1 MKNNLQTFLALFL
14 ALLVQVSFAQV
25 KSLSGTV
32 VDEEG
37 LALPGVNILIQGTTQ
52 GTQTD
57 FEGHY
62 QIDVASTNVL
72 VFSYLGFKSETRTV
86 GNLTQLDVTLSL
98 DASELEEVIVMGYVS
113 KKKEDITGSVVQLD
127 SERLVAATAVSVDQ
141 ALQGKV
147 AGLNIS
153 SASGTPGSVS
163 DIRIR
168 GRSSITA
175 GNEPLYVIDGVA
187 VVNPN
192 VSGSSSSSS
201 LTALSSINSNDI
213 ESITVLKDASSTA
226 AYGARGANG
235 VIVITTKSGRS
246 GKTVFDVSSSYGFS
260 NNAIDGPTV
269 LTAAEQEMLYYEAIY
284 NDYGEAYG
292 FSLAEAKDFYQANS
306 GSFGTD
312 YTQWN
317 SNGRLEADWQNVV
330 KNKNAPIQQYNI
342 SASGG
347 GIDHNFYASLGYYK
361 QEATVIGSVYERIS
375 GSLNFSKD
383 FSDKLTFN
391 TTNNVSHTFQDGML
405 EGSAYFS
412 APRAAEFFMPA
423 YYQPY
428 NEDGTI
434 NLGTRLPNPLWIEK
448 EEIDDNKFTRILSN
462 NSLSWDTPIENL
474 LFTTSASID
483 YQVVNYKNYR
493 NRISGDGAATNGNGW
508 QTHNSS
514 VSYVFQNS
522 LDYTIEFDKHKID
535 LKALQEYQENR
546 NYFLLAEANEFG
558 TDGLTNLSSAGSP
571 ISASSSF
578 QDWYVASYMGT
589 VSYSFDDKY
598 ILNGTYRREGNSR
611 FSSENRWGNFW
622 SVGGAWNLHREDF
635 LANANIN
642 LLKLRASYGVTGNS
656 NIALNTYQV
665 LFQYSTNY
673 GGTAAAF
680 PSTYGNDDLT
690 WETNYTLDLGLDFGL
705 FENRVSGSVGY
716 YTRESKDLLLNVP
729 LSRTTGFSSQT
740 KNIGRMENSGI
751 EVELEIDIVRS
762 DDFNLRIGGN
772 LATNDNEVLEL
783 AKDGAGN
790 EINITTGSQR
800 VESGHAA
807 YEWYLPTWA
816 GVDPETGVN
825 TYYISGSEGETTTV
839 YNEAEKD
846 WQGASALPT
855 ISGGINFHV
864 DFKGFYLDA
873 DVFYQGGHKIYEG
886 WHLYTS
892 QGNGYSLSAYQ
903 GINTALNRWQ
913 NPGDI
918 AREAKVTTSF
928 EPWELNSKYLYDGDF
943 ARLRNVTIGY
953 NLPEDVTKALNII
966 SGRVYIKGTNLATW
980 VKDDNLVWDPEV
992 DASGFLEIF
1001 TPPTKSIVVGFNFK
1015 I

>member
-1 MKNNLQTFLALFL
+1 MKKKSQTFLVLFL

-25 KSLSGTV
+25 KQLTGTV
-32 VDEEG
+32 IDEEG
-37 LALPGVNILIQGTTQ
+37 FALPGVNILVQGSNQ

-57 FEGHY
+57 FEGNY
-62 QIDVASTNVL
+62 AIDVVSTDVL
-72 VFSYLGFKSETRTV
+72 VFSYIGFKNETRTV
-86 GNLTQLDVTLSL
+86 GNATQLNVSLTL

-113 KKKEDITGSVVQLD
+113 KTKEDITGSVVQLD
-127 SERLVAATAVSVDQ
+127 SDRIVAATTVSVDQ

-153 SASGTPGSVS
+153 SASGTPGAAS

-192 VSGSSSSSS
+192 VSGSSSGSS
-201 LTALSSINSNDI
+201 LTALSSLNSSDI
-213 ESITVLKDASSTA
+213 QSITVLKDASSTA

-235 VIVITTKSGRS
+235 VIVITTKSGRA
-246 GKTVFDVSSSYGFS
+246 GKTVFDVSSSYGFV
-260 NNAIDGPTV
+260 NNAVDGPTV
-269 LTAAEQEMLYYEAIY
+269 LTGAEQEMLLYEAIY
-284 NDYGEAYG
+284 NDYGEAYE
-292 FSLAEAKDFYQANS
+292 FSLGGAKDFYQTYPS
-306 GSFGTD
+306 SFGSD
-312 YTQWN
+312 YTAWN
-317 SNGRLEADWQNVV
+317 QAGRPEADWQNVV
-330 KNKNAPIQQYNI
+330 KNKNAPVQQYNI

-347 GIDHNFYASLGYYK
+347 GTDHNFYASLGYYK
-361 QEATVIGSVYERIS
+361 QEATVIGADYERFT
-375 GSLNFSKD
+375 GSLNFTKN

-391 TTNNVSHTFQDGML
+391 TSNNFSHTFQDGML

-412 APRAAEFFMPA
+412 APRAAELFMPA
-423 YYQPY
+423 IYQPY
-428 NEDGTI
+428 KDDGSI
-434 NLGTRLPNPLWIEK
+434 NLGTRLPNPLWIAQQ
-448 EEIDDNKFTRILSN
+448 EIDENKFNRILSN
-462 NSLSWDTPIENL
+462 NSLSWETPIENL
-474 LFTTSASID
+474 SFTTSTSID
-483 YQVVNYKNYR
+483 YQLVNYKNYR
-493 NRISGDGAATNGNGW
+493 NRISGDGDATNGNGW

-522 LDYTIEFDKHKID
+522 LDYTIAFDNHKFD
-535 LKALQEYQENR
+535 LKALQEFQKNR
-546 NYFLLAEANEFG
+546 NYYLMAEANEFG

-578 QDWYVASYMGT
+578 TDWAVASYMGT
-589 VSYSFDDKY
+589 LSYSFDDKY
-598 ILNGTYRREGNSR
+598 VLNGTYRREGNSR
-611 FSSENRWGNFW
+611 FSSDNRWGNFW

-635 LANANIN
+635 ISSDNIN
-642 LLKLRASYGVTGNS
+642 LLKLRASYGVTGNA
-656 NIALNTYQV
+656 NINLNTYQV

-673 GGTAAAF
+673 AGTAAAF
-680 PSTYGNDDLT
+680 PSTYGNENLT
-690 WETNYTLDLGLDFGL
+690 WETNRTLDVGLDFGL
-705 FENRVSGSVGY
+705 FQNRISGSVGY
-716 YTRESKDLLLNVP
+716 YTRESQDLLLNVP

-740 KNIGRMENSGI
+740 KNIGRMENKGL
-751 EVELEIDIVRS
+751 EVELEFDIVRS

-790 EINITTGSQR
+790 EINITSGSQR

-825 TYYISGSEGETTTV
+825 TYYVSGSSGETTTV
-839 YNEAEKD
+839 YNDAEKD

-855 ISGGINFHV
+855 ISGGLNFHV
-864 DFKGFYLDA
+864 DYKGFYLDA

-892 QGNGYSLSAYQ
+892 QGNSYSFNAYQ
-903 GINTALNRWQ
+903 GINTVLDRWQ

-918 AREAKVTTSF
+918 TREAKVTTEF
-928 EPWELNSKYLYDGDF
+928 EPWELNSKYLFDGDY

-953 NLPEDVTKALNII
+953 NLPESVNKILKIV
-966 SGRVYIKGTNLATW
+966 SGRIYIKGTNLATW

-992 DASGFLEIF
+992 DASGFIEIF
-1001 TPPTKSIVVGFNFK
+1001 TPPTKSVVVGVNFK